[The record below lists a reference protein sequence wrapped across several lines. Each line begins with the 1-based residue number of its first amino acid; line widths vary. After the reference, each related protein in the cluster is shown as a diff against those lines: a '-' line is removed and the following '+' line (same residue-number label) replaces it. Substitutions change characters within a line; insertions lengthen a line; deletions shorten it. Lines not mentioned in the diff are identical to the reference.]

1 MMLDSISDVDKD
13 DVFSGVLIVLIK
25 LHLRQEL
32 YSINH
37 LPH

>member
-1 MMLDSISDVDKD
+1 MMLDLINDVDKG
-13 DVFSGVLIVLIK
+13 DVFSGVLIK